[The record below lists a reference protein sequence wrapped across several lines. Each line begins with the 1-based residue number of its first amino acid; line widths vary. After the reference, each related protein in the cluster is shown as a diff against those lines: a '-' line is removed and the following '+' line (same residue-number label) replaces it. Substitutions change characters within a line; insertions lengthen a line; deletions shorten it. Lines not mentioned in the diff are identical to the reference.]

1 MKWPLISPQHAKVEY
16 NQPMTY
22 PRTIAII
29 QARMSSSRLPGKVL
43 LDLGGQPA
51 LAWVI
56 QRARRAR
63 LLSGVLVAT
72 TTDPADDPIAE
83 LCTQLGTPCFR
94 GHPFDV
100 LDRYYQTARSAEA
113 EAIIRITADCP
124 LVDPAQIDELIA
136 AFFEQGVDFACNRLP
151 PPWHRTYPIGLDL
164 EMCSFAGLE
173 RAWREATLKHE
184 REHVLPYFY
193 DEPGRFKVLQLNAEA
208 VYGHLRWTLDTP
220 ADLEVLRVIFEH
232 FRAQPDFGWRDVLA
246 FWQANPQLAERNAAI
261 QHKTMTDV
269 DDRYQPDPGE
279 K

>member
-1 MKWPLISPQHAKVEY
+1 
-16 NQPMTY
+16 MTY

-83 LCTQLGTPCFR
+83 LCAQLGTPCFR

-208 VYGHLRWTLDTP
+208 DYGHLRWTLDTP

-232 FRAQPDFGWRDVLA
+232 FRARPDFGWRDVLA
-246 FWQANPQLAERNAAI
+246 FWQANPHIAERNAAI